1 MKLYEGALFGAN
13 ELKTVQKIY
22 HNSTVNKINC
32 SDEEMNLV
40 KRIVNKISPS
50 VSIDIE
56 KNANTVYNCLYAASY
71 GSETRSNSLLRYL
84 QALGEKNPRVLIDK
98 VSYVTLILNNVANN
112 NLTVG
117 EDVDAYLLNSSLYAR
132 NNLDFTYTVKA
143 FDAVIY
149 KKNNYFHHENGRVKV
164 SLEQDILK
172 QFFGDG
178 RPAESGYAQED
189 EFDFDM
195 SESLLREDI
204 QTVTVPIDQKFL
216 FRNKSVSTDDT
227 IIPAGVNGTN
237 TSERTIWNYMEIWSN
252 DVKSN
257 KVKDN
262 KENKQKNSER
272 MKDNVKDF
280 IKNKND
286 AWTDK
291 EKQALIDYID
301 DNA

>member
-98 VSYVTLILNNVANN
+98 VSYVTLVLNNVANN

-117 EDVDAYLLNSSLYAR
+117 EDVDAYMLNSSLYAR
-132 NNLDFTYTVKA
+132 NNIDFTYTVKA

-149 KKNNYFHHENGRVKV
+149 KRNKYFNLNSNNTVSVSIQEPLISVFFENNT
-164 SLEQDILK
+164 
-172 QFFGDG
+172 GDYYAG
-178 RPAESGYAQED
+178 DEDDVASTYAEGIVNSD
-189 EFDFDM
+189 
-195 SESLLREDI
+195 
-204 QTVTVPIDQKFL
+204 VPLDQKFL

-227 IIPAGVNGTN
+227 IIPAGVNGNN

-262 KENKQKNSER
+262 AENKQKNSER

>member
-98 VSYVTLILNNVANN
+98 VSYVTLVLNNVASN

-117 EDVDAYLLNSSLYAR
+117 EDVDAYMLNSSLYAR

-149 KKNNYFHHENGRVKV
+149 KKNKYFNLNSNNTVSVSIQEPLISVFFENNTGDYYAGD
-164 SLEQDILK
+164 EDDIASTY
-172 QFFGDG
+172 
-178 RPAESGYAQED
+178 AENIVNSD
-189 EFDFDM
+189 
-195 SESLLREDI
+195 
-204 QTVTVPIDQKFL
+204 VPLDQKFL

-262 KENKQKNSER
+262 AENKQKNSER

>member
-50 VSIDIE
+50 VTIDIE

-84 QALGEKNPRVLIDK
+84 QALGKYNPNVLVDK

-117 EDVDAYLLNSSLYAR
+117 ENVDAYMLNSSLYAR
-132 NNLDFTYTVKA
+132 NNTDFTYTVKA

-149 KKNNYFHHENGRVKV
+149 HRNKYFSDDVVTVKLSSNTDFFGLGQSSSNDIMEETTVRIDQMFFFRNMKV
-164 SLEQDILK
+164 SI
-172 QFFGDG
+172 
-178 RPAESGYAQED
+178 
-189 EFDFDM
+189 
-195 SESLLREDI
+195 
-204 QTVTVPIDQKFL
+204 
-216 FRNKSVSTDDT
+216 DDT

-252 DVKSN
+252 DVKSD
-257 KVKDN
+257 KVKDSQ
-262 KENKQKNSER
+262 ENKQNTSER
-272 MKDNVKDF
+272 MKNNVKDF